1 MESKKKELIKWIKN
15 HKKQLIFAGISIT
28 TLVCIILGIKNKDT
42 LAELWISLAESVK
55 KAPATTTT
63 SIPAVSAP
71 VTVSEAA
78 LPIRPYTS
86 PTASFNVSSH
96 VRTMPIGRHHSAAKA
111 LEAAG
116 LGIYLLPNQTLVDAY
131 TKCGA

>member
-63 SIPAVSAP
+63 S
-71 VTVSEAA
+71 
-78 LPIRPYTS
+78 
-86 PTASFNVSSH
+86 
-96 VRTMPIGRHHSAAKA
+96 RTMPIGRHHSAAKA

>member
-42 LAELWISLAESVK
+42 LAESVK

-86 PTASFNVSSH
+86 PTAAFNVSSH

>member
-86 PTASFNVSSH
+86 PTAAFNVSSH
-96 VRTMPIGRHHSAAKA
+96 VRTMPIGRHRRSFDSCLCQKNQKMDV
-111 LEAAG
+111 LPG
-116 LGIYLLPNQTLVDAY
+116 LSKWKNGHQ
-131 TKCGA
+131 

>member
-63 SIPAVSAP
+63 SVAAP
-71 VTVSEAA
+71 KLIQCNDEPDTP
-78 LPIRPYTS
+78 LTMNTPPY
-86 PTASFNVSSH
+86 
-96 VRTMPIGRHHSAAKA
+96 
-111 LEAAG
+111 
-116 LGIYLLPNQTLVDAY
+116 
-131 TKCGA
+131 